1 MGIIYSSCAVVER
14 DYILGNRGGTS
25 KHWERR
31 GMGGIRYVTWDKLRY
46 MGRVVTYVAGVG
58 SKAKEQRLKKAGVFG
73 SLLWGAWDQA
83 KPLLLVTCRV
93 SWRPF
98 LGRPLRVRCRR
109 ESLDDYLA
117 L

>member
-58 SKAKEQRLKKAGVFG
+58 SKAKEQRLKRAGVFG
-73 SLLWGAWDQA
+73 SLL
-83 KPLLLVTCRV
+83 
-93 SWRPF
+93 
-98 LGRPLRVRCRR
+98 LGRLGPGRTPPLVHLPSELAAFPGKSAPRPLPKRVT
-109 ESLDDYLA
+109 
-117 L
+117 